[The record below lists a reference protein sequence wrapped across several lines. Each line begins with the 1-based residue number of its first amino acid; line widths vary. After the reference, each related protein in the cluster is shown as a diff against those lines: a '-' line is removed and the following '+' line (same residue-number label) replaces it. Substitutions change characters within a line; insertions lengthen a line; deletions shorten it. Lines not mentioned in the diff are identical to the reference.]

1 MNLDSKSY
9 IYSSNKSNNLIMI
22 FAGFI
27 LLSIAWFVGA
37 ESKEFYFSY
46 LTSYFY
52 WLSILLGGMFF
63 TLVHYAFSSTWSVA
77 IRRIM
82 ENTIMLMPLFTI
94 PFIPI
99 IFGMDKL
106 FKWLPSHSYWKT
118 HDFEADHLIQHKLAY
133 LNEES
138 FIVRAIM
145 YFALWNIIAFFIYYN
160 STKHDKTGD
169 SKILE
174 NLRYFCMSPIGV
186 LFFTSLTFAGLD
198 WQMSLDPHWYSTMYG
213 VYTFAGAFLAFLAFL
228 TFTLLRLQDQGYL
241 QKIVTTEH
249 YHDLGKYL
257 FAFTVFYCYI
267 AGAQFY
273 FIWYSNIPEET
284 IWYLHRWVGS
294 WKFISILLIVG
305 KFFIPFFILI
315 FRGSKRNLR
324 LLQVMSIW
332 ILFMHY
338 IDINFIIMPTV
349 HHHDFQ
355 FGFYDIST
363 MLGFAA
369 IFIGGFKYITSKSA
383 LVPLKDTELIHSIN
397 HRNH

>member
-1 MNLDSKSY
+1 MIQLDK
-9 IYSSNKSNNLIMI
+9 
-22 FAGFI
+22 
-27 LLSIAWFVGA
+27 
-37 ESKEFYFSY
+37 
-46 LTSYFY
+46 
-52 WLSILLGGMFF
+52 
-63 TLVHYAFSSTWSVA
+63 
-77 IRRIM
+77 R
-82 ENTIMLMPLFTI
+82 
-94 PFIPI
+94 
-99 IFGMDKL
+99 
-106 FKWLPSHSYWKT
+106 LPSNSYWKT

-133 LNEES
+133 LNESS
-138 FIVRAIM
+138 FITRAVM
-145 YFALWNIIAFFIYYN
+145 YFTLWNIIAFFIYYN

-169 SKILE
+169 PKILE

-228 TFTLLRLQDQGYL
+228 TFTLLRMQNQGYL
-241 QKIVTTEH
+241 DKIVTVEH

-294 WKFISILLIVG
+294 WKYISILLIVG
-305 KFFIPFFILI
+305 KFFIPFFIMI

-324 LLQVMSIW
+324 LLQIMSIW

-338 IDINFIIMPTV
+338 IDINFIIMPTF
-349 HHHDFQ
+349 HHHDFH
-355 FGFYDIST
+355 FGLYDLAT
-363 MLGFAA
+363 MFGFAA
-369 IFIGGFKYITSKSA
+369 MFIGGFKYITSRSN
-383 LVPLKDTELIHSIN
+383 LVPLNDSELIHSIN